1 VGPIF
6 YIWQRMK
13 TLAKY
18 TIAILMGA
26 STIASA
32 MDENGWASIYES
44 IAAFEDRPGAGAP
57 FNRPGYVKPIIENLG
72 NVLNSNWYVSANVPQ
87 SLNFEFGLPI
97 SLIPIGDDDR
107 KFSETNILGVT
118 SDVPTIFGE
127 HHDMTQPYDGV
138 VYGNETLNG
147 LGVFTY
153 PYIQLGVSAFH
164 ARVVLRGMW
173 LPAVSEL
180 RGFSLFGFG
189 LQYSFG
195 RWFQYMLPPAAQGLD
210 VSIVFGHNSSSI
222 GYRPKDYTG
231 QLDLDVST
239 NTFDVVIGYKPFN
252 FFEVM
257 MTLGYQSAT
266 MDASGSLTC
275 QAWDPSGAP
284 SAYYGQTINPN
295 ISVEGNSGFKFG
307 IAIALQLGKSYHP
320 VVGFDY
326 AGKSSFTTNILY
338 LRQQF
343 GEDKTPDEIAKEK
356 GYVRGAKKEEKA
368 DEAAEKNAA
377 TEAESADAQQ
387 ELSQETEQ
395 PAEPEPSEPAEDI
408 E

>member
-1 VGPIF
+1 
-6 YIWQRMK
+6 MK
-13 TLAKY
+13 TLVKY

-26 STIASA
+26 SIASA
-32 MDENGWASIYES
+32 QDDDGWATIYES
-44 IAAFEDRPGAGAP
+44 IAAFEDRPGGDARI
-57 FNRPGYVKPIIENLG
+57 FNRPGYVKPIITNLG

-107 KFSETNILGVT
+107 TFSETSLIYGERE
-118 SDVPTIFGE
+118 VPTIFG
-127 HHDMTQPYDGV
+127 DKWDATADPANLNNF

-153 PYIQLGVSAFH
+153 PYLQIGVSAFH

-180 RGFSLFGFG
+180 RGFSLLGFG

-210 VSIVFGHNSSSI
+210 VSLVFGYNSSSI
-222 GYRPKDYTG
+222 GYRPKDYNG
-231 QLDLDVST
+231 QLDLDVSAT
-239 NTFDVVIGYKPFN
+239 TFDLVIGYKPFN

-266 MDASGSLTC
+266 MESSGHLEFKENPT
-275 QAWDPSGAP
+275 GMF
-284 SAYYGQTINPN
+284 INPN
-295 ISVEGNSGFKFG
+295 ISVDGNCGFKFG

-356 GYVRGAKKEEKA
+356 GYVRGAKKEDKA
-368 DEAAEKNAA
+368 NETAEKNAA
-377 TEAESADAQQ
+377 TEEASDEAQQ

>member
-1 VGPIF
+1 
-6 YIWQRMK
+6 MK
-13 TLAKY
+13 TLAK
-18 TIAILMGA
+18 ISLAIVAGL
-26 STIASA
+26 STLATA

-44 IAAFEDRPGAGAP
+44 IASFEDRPGAGAP
-57 FNRPGYVKPIIENLG
+57 FNRPGYVKPIVDNLG

-87 SLNFEFGLPI
+87 SLTFEFGLPI
-97 SLIPIGDDDR
+97 ALIPINNEDR
-107 KFSETNILGVT
+107 VFNETSLIYGERE
-118 SDVPTIFGE
+118 VPTIFGD
-127 HHDMTQPYDGV
+127 HNDMTADPFNTQGI

-153 PYIQLGVSAFH
+153 PYLQLGVSAFH

-180 RGFSLFGFG
+180 RGFSLLGFG

-210 VSIVFGHNSSSI
+210 VSLVFGYNSSSVS
-222 GYRPKDYTG
+222 YQPKDYSG
-231 QLDLDVST
+231 QLDLDISAY
-239 NTFDVVIGYKPFN
+239 TFDVVIGYKPFN

-266 MDASGSLTC
+266 MDASGHLLC
-275 QAWDPSGAP
+275 EAKDPTGAP
-284 SAYYGQTINPN
+284 SAYFGQEINPN

-307 IAIALQLGKSYHP
+307 IAIALQLGKTFHP

-326 AGKSSFTTNILY
+326 AGKSSFTTNVLY

-343 GEDKTPDEIAKEK
+343 GEDKTPDEIAKDK

-368 DEAAEKNAA
+368 DDTAEKNAA
-377 TEAESADAQQ
+377 TEDASQDAQQ
-387 ELSQETEQ
+387 DLDQETEQ
-395 PAEPEPSEPAEDI
+395 PAEPDADEAPAPSEPED

>member
-1 VGPIF
+1 
-6 YIWQRMK
+6 MK

-26 STIASA
+26 STFAPA
-32 MDENGWASIYES
+32 MDEDGWASIYES
-44 IAAFEDRPGAGAP
+44 IAAFEDRPGGDARI

-107 KFSETNILGVT
+107 TFSEKDVSGN
-118 SDVPTIFGE
+118 SRDVPTIFG
-127 HHDMTQPYDGV
+127 DKWDATADPANLNNF

-153 PYIQLGVSAFH
+153 PYLQIGVSAFH

-180 RGFSLFGFG
+180 RGFSLLGFG

-210 VSIVFGHNSSSI
+210 VSLVFGYNSSSI
-222 GYRPKDYTG
+222 GYRPKDYDG
-231 QLDLDVST
+231 QLDLDVSAT
-239 NTFDVVIGYKPFN
+239 TFDLVIGYKPFN

-266 MDASGSLTC
+266 MESSGHLEFKENPT
-275 QAWDPSGAP
+275 GMF
-284 SAYYGQTINPN
+284 INPN
-295 ISVEGNSGFKFG
+295 ISVDGNCGFKFG

-356 GYVRGAKKEEKA
+356 GYVRGAKKEDKA
-368 DEAAEKNAA
+368 NETAEKNSA
-377 TEAESADAQQ
+377 TEEASDEAQQ

>member
-1 VGPIF
+1 
-6 YIWQRMK
+6 MK
-13 TLAKY
+13 TFAKF
-18 TIAILMGA
+18 TFSLLLSTA
-26 STIASA
+26 SLVSA
-32 MDENGWASIYES
+32 MDDDGWASIYES
-44 IAAFEDRPGAGAP
+44 IAAFEDRVGGDARI
-57 FNRPGYVKPIIENLG
+57 FNRPGYVKPIIDNLG
-72 NVLNSNWYVSANVPQ
+72 NVLNSNWYISANVPQ
-87 SLNFEFGLPI
+87 SLAFEFGLPVAI
-97 SLIPIGDDDR
+97 IPIGNDDR
-107 KFSETNILGVT
+107 SFSEKDILGQ
-118 SDVPTIFGE
+118 SRDVPTIFG
-127 HHDMTQPYDGV
+127 DKWDQTADPFNTNNF

-153 PYIQLGVSAFH
+153 PYLQLGVSMFH
-164 ARVVLRGMW
+164 ARAVVRGMW

-180 RGFSLFGFG
+180 RGFSLLGFG

-210 VSIVFGHNSSSI
+210 VSLVFGYNSSSI

-231 QLDLDVST
+231 QLDLDISAT
-239 NTFDVVIGYKPFN
+239 TFDLVIGYKPFN

-275 QAWDPSGAP
+275 QAKDATGAY
-284 SAYYGQTINPN
+284 SAYYGQEINPN

-326 AGKSSFTTNILY
+326 AGKSSYTTNLLY

-343 GEDKTPDEIAKEK
+343 GEDKTPDEIAKDK
-356 GYVRGAKKEEKA
+356 GYVRGAKKDEKA
-368 DEAAEKNAA
+368 DNAAVEKNAE
-377 TEAESADAQQ
+377 TETAANDAQQ
-387 ELSQETEQ
+387 DLEQETAPAEQ
-395 PAEPEPSEPAEDI
+395 PATSAAEDI